1 MSRSI
6 KGQEESDDDDLPMS
20 KKGTRENVLTEKK
33 SNEKTPKIRRK
44 MS

>member
-6 KGQEESDDDDLPMS
+6 KGQEESDDDDVPMS
-20 KKGTRENVLTEKK
+20 KKGTRENVSLENKG
-33 SNEKTPKIRRK
+33 NEKTPKNRRK